1 MGLLNLYNAMAM
13 RPHIPYR
20 FKAEIWPNNEGP
32 YDEDNK
38 NRKRIE
44 FTIKRISQPVFNLN
58 SDNKVYFG
66 NTAYVVPIMKFG
78 ETTLEITF
86 EETDD
91 MAVFKLLA
99 GFMGNELYKGIH
111 GGLINIRVTQFDET
125 MVSIVDKKTYVCRL
139 KEHSMPSFNN
149 NGFGSPVELTA
160 SFNVVYIMDEPREFE
175 DIVDGKIVIKR
186 DEADML
192 PDNEEVEKQLQNVI
206 LNEEV
211 EKEQKDEE
219 RQKVLRGGRSKA
231 LQEEVD
237 KKDKIR
243 QEQSGKLVDATHDLF
258 EKLAENNEVMKHISG
273 NDYMFGVQNYAKQL
287 AADQNNGNGTSFDY
301 SLLTDEERANII
313 ESFGKLDN
321 SEKLRYMLGV
331 DASDVGGL
339 DNDEVN
345 TIMSL
350 VDQFGDD
357 ATREALDN
365 AIEANDNFLVAQA
378 DYEEAANKRDLPQPQ
393 VFDGDPVRYREGAKP
408 NKAAGVDNLSNLI
421 DSGKLTD
428 KQGREI
434 TTTADLKVNNK
445 YFVDGHQYKAVYYD
459 GKWSLNSD
467 VAGNDFSY
475 ERAAANPEEVFQ
487 NVLADGPIMYNLGG
501 KSDGNIKDGLDC
513 MGFVGIIMQATGS
526 DVVDADGN
534 KLDYKNVK
542 SVFSNY
548 NTANFFDKDFKIVAP
563 PGSDIKVFVAKEGK
577 NSGHIYVEYNG
588 YIYEAA
594 SGKGVIKTEKSKW
607 NNKGLNYKNVMAS
620 EVQVAQFNKSSKN
633 KNS

>member
-38 NRKRIE
+38 KRKRIE
-44 FTIKRISQPVFNLN
+44 FTIKRISQPVFSLN

-99 GFMGNELYKGIH
+99 GFMGNEIYKGIH

-211 EKEQKDEE
+211 EKEQKEEE
-219 RQKVLRGGRSKA
+219 RQKTLRGGRSKA

-273 NDYMFGVQNYAKQL
+273 NDYMFGVQNYARQL
-287 AADQNNGNGTSFDY
+287 AANQNNGNGASFDY
-301 SLLTDEERANII
+301 SLLTDEERANVI
-313 ESFGKLDN
+313 ESFSKLDN

-331 DASDVGGL
+331 DASDAGGL

-345 TIMSL
+345 AIMSL

-365 AIEANDNFLVAQA
+365 AIEANDNFLFAQA

-467 VAGNDFSY
+467 IAGNDFAY

-513 MGFVGIIMQATGS
+513 MGFVGIVMQATGS

>member
-99 GFMGNELYKGIH
+99 SFMGNEIYKGIR

-125 MVSIVDKKTYVCRL
+125 MVNIVDKKTYVCRL

-211 EKEQKDEE
+211 EKEQKEE
-219 RQKVLRGGRSKA
+219 DRQKALRGGRSKK

-243 QEQSGKLVDATHDLF
+243 QEQSGKLIDATHDLF
-258 EKLAENNEVMKHISG
+258 EKLAENNDIMKHISG
-273 NDYMFGVQNYAKQL
+273 NDYMFGVQNFARQL
-287 AADQNNGNGTSFDY
+287 ATNQNNGNGASFDY
-301 SLLTDEERANII
+301 SLLTDEERENII
-313 ESFGKLDN
+313 ESFSKLDN
-321 SEKLRYMLGV
+321 SEKLRYMLGI

-339 DNDEVN
+339 NNDEVN
-345 TIMSL
+345 TIMTL

-357 ATREALDN
+357 ATRESLDN

-378 DYEEAANKRDLPQPQ
+378 DYEEAANKRYFPQPQ
-393 VFDGDPVRYREGAKP
+393 VFDGDPVRYREGVKP

-428 KQGREI
+428 KHGREI
-434 TTTADLKVNNK
+434 STIADLKVNNK

-467 VAGNDFSY
+467 IAGNDFSY
-475 ERAAANPEEVFQ
+475 ERSAANPEEVFQ
-487 NVLADGPIMYNLGG
+487 NVLSEGPVMYNLGG

-542 SVFSNY
+542 TVFSNY

-563 PGSDIKVFVAKEGK
+563 PGSDIKVFVAKDGK
-577 NSGHIYVEYNG
+577 NSGHIYV
-588 YIYEAA
+588 
-594 SGKGVIKTEKSKW
+594 
-607 NNKGLNYKNVMAS
+607 
-620 EVQVAQFNKSSKN
+620 
-633 KNS
+633 

>member
-44 FTIKRISQPVFNLN
+44 FTVKRISQPVFNLN

-99 GFMGNELYKGIH
+99 SFMGNEIYKGIR

-125 MVSIVDKKTYVCRL
+125 MVNIVDKKTYVCRL

-211 EKEQKDEE
+211 EKEQKEE
-219 RQKVLRGGRSKA
+219 DRQKALRGGRSKK

-258 EKLAENNEVMKHISG
+258 EKLAENNDIMKHISG
-273 NDYMFGVQNYAKQL
+273 NDYMFGVQNYARQL
-287 AADQNNGNGTSFDY
+287 ATNQNNGNGASFDY
-301 SLLTDEERANII
+301 SLLTDEEKENII
-313 ESFGKLDN
+313 ESFSKLDN
-321 SEKLRYMLGV
+321 SEKLRYMLGI

-339 DNDEVN
+339 NNDEVN
-345 TIMSL
+345 TIMTL

-357 ATREALDN
+357 ATRESLDN

-378 DYEEAANKRDLPQPQ
+378 DYEEAANKRNFPQPQ
-393 VFDGDPVRYREGAKP
+393 VFDGEPVRYREDVKP
-408 NKAAGVDNLSNLI
+408 NKAAGIDNLSNLI

-434 TTTADLKVNNK
+434 STIADLKVNNK

-467 VAGNDFSY
+467 IAGNDFSY

-487 NVLADGPIMYNLGG
+487 NVLSEGPVMYNLGG

-513 MGFVGIIMQATGS
+513 MGFVGIVMQATGS

-542 SVFSNY
+542 TVFSNY

-563 PGSDIKVFVAKEGK
+563 PGSDIKVFVAKDGK
-577 NSGHIYVEYNG
+577 NSGHIYVEHNG

-594 SGKGVIKTEKSKW
+594 NGKGVIKTEKSKW